1 MNEKDDKLDSQS
13 EKQSIEDHPSG
24 TVRLKDLP
32 PHERPQERLER
43 LGASALS
50 DRELV
55 AMLVRSGTA
64 RMDVLAIAEN
74 LLSRSGSLA
83 GLLRWDVEDFK
94 EVPGLGKV
102 KALQLSIYVEVAKR
116 MARASRPSPEKMD
129 DAAAV
134 FTHLYDEVRADDVE
148 KVWVLCLDR
157 KNKLIR
163 MEPVTSGTATG
174 SLVHPREVFRPA
186 IRHGA
191 TAVIV
196 AHNHPSGDPSPSKA
210 DLQVTRKLRD
220 AARHLDIAFHDH
232 VIIGDP
238 EDDPNRI
245 GYYSFAE
252 AGLL

>member
-1 MNEKDDKLDSQS
+1 
-13 EKQSIEDHPSG
+13 
-24 TVRLKDLP
+24 
-32 PHERPQERLER
+32 
-43 LGASALS
+43 
-50 DRELV
+50 
-55 AMLVRSGTA
+55 
-64 RMDVLAIAEN
+64 
-74 LLSRSGSLA
+74 
-83 GLLRWDVEDFK
+83 
-94 EVPGLGKV
+94 
-102 KALQLSIYVEVAKR
+102 
-116 MARASRPSPEKMD
+116 MD

-238 EDDPNRI
+238 EEDANRI